1 MKVVHVFKDL
11 FPPLAA
17 GITCYV
23 HDVAGEAVRRGH
35 QVEVH
40 VAGVRAPVREVLPN
54 GVVVH
59 RHRELARLL
68 SMPVSPGLVTA
79 VRRAEADVIHVH
91 MPNPIG
97 DLGPLLNVHRTPVVA
112 SFHARLGRQRFLEP
126 AYRPLRKA
134 LLGRAAAVLVAS
146 EAMARAP
153 ELDGLADKMVV
164 LPYGVSP
171 RLAGGEAQPVVD
183 GETLRLLYVGRL
195 VYYKG
200 LEVLIRAVAAA
211 PGPRP
216 WRLTVVGD
224 GPMRGELERLADGL
238 GLDGDVRFRGAVGDD
253 DLRRAYASH
262 DVFVLP
268 SVSRAEA
275 FGLAMA
281 EAMAH
286 GMPVVSTEL
295 HTGTSWVNVDGVSG
309 FVVAPGDVAAL
320 GHALERLRP
329 ASVRAPLGAAAHERA
344 RQLFGF
350 EAHCDR
356 LLEIYERAAASRP

>member
-1 MKVVHVFKDL
+1 VFKDL

-59 RHRELARLL
+59 RHREFGRLL
-68 SMPVSPGLVTA
+68 SMPMAPGLVSG

-91 MPNPIG
+91 IPNPIG
-97 DLGPLLNVHRTPVVA
+97 ELGPLLNVPRAPVVA

-126 AYRPLRKA
+126 AYGPLRKA
-134 LLGRAAAVLVAS
+134 VLGRATAVLVSS

-153 ELDGLADKMVV
+153 ELATVRDKVVV

-171 RLAGGEAQPVVD
+171 RLITDEAVPVGD
-183 GETLRLLYVGRL
+183 GDPLRLLYVGRL

-200 LEVLIRAVAAA
+200 LEVLLRALAAA
-211 PGPRP
+211 PDPRP

-224 GPMRGELERLADGL
+224 GPLRGDLEQIAASL
-238 GLDGDVRFRGAVGDD
+238 GLNGDVGFRGSVDD
-253 DLRRAYASH
+253 DELRRAYASH

-275 FGLAMA
+275 FGLAML
-281 EAMAH
+281 EAMSN

-295 HTGTSWVNVDGVSG
+295 DTGTSWVNADGVSG
-309 FVVAPGDVAAL
+309 LVVAPGDVAAL
-320 GHALERLRP
+320 GQALDRLRP
-329 ASVRAPLGAAAHERA
+329 ASVRAPLAVGARDRA
-344 RQLFGF
+344 RALFGF
-350 EAHCDR
+350 EEHCDR
-356 LLEIYERAAASRP
+356 LMEIYERAAASRR

>member
-35 QVEVH
+35 DVEAH
-40 VAGVRAPVREVLPN
+40 VAGVRSPAREVLPN

-59 RHRELARLL
+59 RHRELGRLL
-68 SMPVSPGLVTA
+68 SMPMSSGLVTGP
-79 VRRAEADVIHVH
+79 RRSDADVIHVH

-97 DLGPLLNVHRTPVVA
+97 ELGPLLNVHRAPLVA
-112 SFHARLGRQRFLEP
+112 SFHARLGRQQFLEP
-126 AYRPLRKA
+126 AYGQLRRRV
-134 LLGRAAAVLVAS
+134 LRRAAAVLVSS
-146 EAMARAP
+146 EAMACSP
-153 ELDGLADKMVV
+153 ELAGVRDKVVV

-171 RLAGGEAQPVVD
+171 RLVTDMAPPVDD
-183 GETLRLLYVGRL
+183 GDTLRLLYVGRL

-200 LEVLIRAVAAA
+200 LEVLLRALASASV
-211 PGPRP
+211 PRR

-224 GPMRGELERLADGL
+224 GPLRGDLEQLAGGL
-238 GLDGDVRFRGAVGDD
+238 GLNGDVRFRGAVGDEE
-253 DLRRAYASH
+253 LRQAYGSH

-281 EAMAH
+281 EAMSN

-295 HTGTSWVNVDGVSG
+295 HTGTSWVNQHGVSG
-309 FVVAPGDVAAL
+309 LVVPPGDVAAL
-320 GHALERLRP
+320 GRALERLRP
-329 ASVRAPLGAAAHERA
+329 ASVRAPLAAGALDRA

-350 EAHCDR
+350 QEHCDR
-356 LLEIYERAAASRP
+356 LMEIYERAAASRR